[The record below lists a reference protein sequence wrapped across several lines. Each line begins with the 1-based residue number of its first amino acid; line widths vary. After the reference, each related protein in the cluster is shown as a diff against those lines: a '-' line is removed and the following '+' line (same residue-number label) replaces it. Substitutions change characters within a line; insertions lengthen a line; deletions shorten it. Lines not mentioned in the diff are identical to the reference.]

1 MKRFQ
6 FQLEPVLNFKQQ
18 GLDSLMVELGAV
30 QARLAAQEAVRDKA
44 YRQLRE
50 YDEQCAEKKAAGMT
64 IIEMM
69 ECQTCQLVLDRRAK
83 EENEKVLHL
92 RREVEAKRSEVVE
105 ARKETHS
112 LERLREIR
120 RDEYDTALQKEEER
134 ALDDLTASRHIA
146 EQSA

>member
-18 GLDSLMVELGAV
+18 GLDALMVELGAI
-30 QARLAAQEAVRDKA
+30 QARLAAQEKARDEA

-50 YDEQCAEKKAAGMT
+50 YDADCAARKAEGMT
-64 IIEMM
+64 VIEAM
-69 ECQTCQLVLDRRAK
+69 ERQTCQLVLDRRAK
-83 EENEKVLHL
+83 EEHEKMLFL

-112 LERLREIR
+112 LERLKEIR
-120 RDEYDTALQKEEER
+120 HDEYNTALQKAEER
-134 ALDDLTASRHIA
+134 ALDDLTASRRA
-146 EQSA
+146 VG